1 MAPADGPHSTTAR
14 RGPRVVLL
22 VSLLFGLAYL
32 GFTLTRRPERLA
44 LDFEVYHGAAREFLD
59 GGAVYGVPFGR
70 ESYLVYAYPPAT
82 LLTLLPYAPLSLD
95 VAFALHTLVSLA
107 AGLLAGHLLV
117 RWLTEHG
124 VALTPTDRALVTLF
138 PALSVHAA
146 PSLAFGQVN
155 HLLVLALVG
164 GFLALDTTERAGRS
178 RLAGAA
184 FGLAALVKLF
194 PAAVGA
200 WLLRRR
206 AWSAVLAAT
215 GLGLGGLALGL
226 LLGPDRTVAWVET
239 AVLPRA
245 TPSAFAASGGLP
257 PEESYVTVRR
267 PLSVLGLSGTALTVA
282 AALLVGPPVAY
293 LYARLDTATVEG
305 RLVGAYATL
314 GGLLAFLPSFPI
326 YLLFLAYPLVPMLY
340 RFEGRAHRWAVAGGL
355 LLALSLRLDDLRVVL
370 SPLGEA
376 GEAVVGVLTPAFTLA
391 TPPLLGLAALF
402 VACGFVVGD

>member
-1 MAPADGPHSTTAR
+1 M
-14 RGPRVVLL
+14 LL

-32 GFTLTRRPERLA
+32 GVTLVRRPERLA
-44 LDFEVYHGAAREFLD
+44 LDFEVYHGAARALLD
-59 GGAVYGVPFGR
+59 GSAVYGVPFGR

-82 LLTLLPYAPLSLD
+82 LLAFLPYAPLPLD
-95 VAFALHTLVSLA
+95 VAFALHTLVSLG

-124 VALTPTDRALVTLF
+124 TTLTPTDCALVTLF

-164 GFLALDTTERAGRS
+164 GFLALDTAGRP

-206 AWSAVLAAT
+206 ARRAALAAT
-215 GLGLGGLALGL
+215 AVGLGGLALGL

-245 TPSAFAASGGLP
+245 TPSAFATPGGLP

-267 PLSVLGLSGTALTVA
+267 PLSVLGLSGSALTTG
-282 AALLVGPPVAY
+282 AALLVGPPVTY
-293 LYARLDTATVEG
+293 LYVRLDPSTVDG

-314 GGLLAFLPSFPI
+314 GGLLAFLPSFPV
-326 YLLFLAYPLVPMLY
+326 YLLFLAYPLVPMVY
-340 RFEGRAHRWAVAGGL
+340 HFEGRARRWAVGGGL

-370 SPLGEA
+370 SPLGGA
-376 GEAVVGVLTPAFTLA
+376 GESVVAVLTPVFTLV

-402 VACGFVVGD
+402 VACGFALRPQSS